1 MDNGMTTKLGPR
13 LDECAGSWALVT
25 GASSGIGVEFCRQ
38 LAQGRINL
46 VMIARRADRM
56 HALADALMQE
66 QGIRTLVLTV
76 DLSEH
81 RAVADILQALERHRI
96 RIRLLFNNAAYG
108 PWGRFEETDVL
119 TYQRL
124 VQLVMG
130 TPVSLT
136 RGLFEDFR
144 GFPSAAVVNLSSPAA
159 IQPVPYKAAYS
170 AAKTGLHYFSLALYE
185 EWKSRNIL
193 VQTLIPG
200 PTESELDVKGNAYPS
215 ALPEER
221 EPPERVVRMCLQAL
235 GTDRPVVTAASGI
248 FKQRFF
254 NGVFPYRTITKTVGK
269 MFLPPSAPSDQA

>member
-1 MDNGMTTKLGPR
+1 MTTKLGPR
-13 LDECAGSWALVT
+13 IDECAGSWALVT

-38 LAQGRINL
+38 LAQSRINL
-46 VMIARRADRM
+46 VMVARRADRM
-56 HALADALMQE
+56 HALAEALMRE
-66 QGIRTLVLTV
+66 RGIQTLVLPT
-76 DLSEH
+76 DLSEVS
-81 RAVADILQALERHRI
+81 AVDEILLALGKHRI
-96 RIRLLFNNAAYG
+96 RVRLLFNNAAYG
-108 PWGRFEETDVL
+108 PWGRFEETDAP

-130 TPVSLT
+130 TPVSLA
-136 RGLFEDFR
+136 RALFDDFCT
-144 GFPSAAVVNLSSPAA
+144 FPTAAVVNLSSPAA

-170 AAKTGLHYFSLALYE
+170 SAKTGLHYFSLALYE
-185 EWKSRNIL
+185 EWKDRNIL

-221 EPPERVVRMCLQAL
+221 EPPERVVQMCLQAL

-248 FKQRFF
+248 YKQRFF

-269 MFLPPSAPSDQA
+269 MFLPPPAPAEKS